1 MNTSFTI
8 FCSAT
13 IVYLLDNIQ
22 LMAISSSRQEVNK
35 GKASSVLLTV
45 VSLAPN
51 RVQGTNN
58 FLERIDE
65 WVTGSPWNFLNDTE
79 RTLSAMW
86 TSSQITWLGPETS
99 QLYSHCGKAGLSGS
113 FGRQNGWMAPPTHW
127 AWVWVNSRSWWW
139 TARPGVLWF
148 IGSQSQTWLRDWTD
162 WLKQL
167 SVHA

>member
-8 FCSAT
+8 LCSVT

-22 LMAISSSRQEVNK
+22 LMTISSSRQEVNK

-65 WVTGSPWNFLNDTE
+65 WVKVSPWNCLNDTD
-79 RTLSAMW
+79 RTISAMW
-86 TSSQITWLGPETS
+86 TSSQITWLDPETS

-113 FGRQNGWMAPPTHW
+113 FWQAKWLDGTTNSMDMSLDKLWELVMDRE
-127 AWVWVNSRSWWW
+127 AWRVMVH
-139 TARPGVLWF
+139 GVTK
-148 IGSQSQTWLRDWTD
+148 SQTRLSDWTE
-162 WLKQL
+162 LN
-167 SVHA
+167 

>member
-8 FCSAT
+8 LCSVT

-65 WVTGSPWNFLNDTE
+65 WVTVSPWNCLNDTD

-113 FGRQNGWMAPPTHW
+113 FGRQNGWMAPPTQW

-139 TARPGVLWF
+139 TARPGML
-148 IGSQSQTWLRDWTD
+148 
-162 WLKQL
+162 
-167 SVHA
+167 